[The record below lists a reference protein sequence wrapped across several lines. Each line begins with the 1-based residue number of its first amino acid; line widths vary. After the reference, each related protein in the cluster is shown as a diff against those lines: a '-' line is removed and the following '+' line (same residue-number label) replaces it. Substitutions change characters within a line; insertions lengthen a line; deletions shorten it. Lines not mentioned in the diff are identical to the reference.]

1 MKDKEKE
8 ELKAE
13 SAEGTESLESIE
25 SIEGSE
31 STEGSESSEGSDVQ
45 KPTAEEQLEEMK
57 DKYLRQVA
65 EFENYRKRVLKEKAD
80 LILNG
85 GERVLTEIL
94 PVIDDIERAKAGI
107 DTATDLEAVKE
118 GIQLIMEKFMSFLK
132 KEGVEPI
139 EAVGQDFDTEYHEA
153 IAMVPG
159 QSKELKGKVLD
170 CVQTGYKLNNKVIRY
185 AKVAV
190 AE

>member
-31 STEGSESSEGSDVQ
+31 STEGSDVQ